1 MLHHCS
7 QEGSA
12 KHVSCSVQSSRD
24 VGSSSVHV
32 SSEFDAE
39 APLNLKG
46 AHTHDYGLV
55 APEELHF
62 CSPSLKVPNKGE
74 NSAADAGAVVYGLYR
89 RLPAQ
94 V

>member
-1 MLHHCS
+1 
-7 QEGSA
+7 
-12 KHVSCSVQSSRD
+12 
-24 VGSSSVHV
+24 VHV

-39 APLNLKG
+39 APLNLEG
-46 AHTHDYGLV
+46 AHTDYGLV
-55 APEELHF
+55 ARKELQI
-62 CSPSLKVPNKGE
+62 CSPILKVPNKGQ